1 MIKKIT
7 ELLLKREFV
16 SVATADLS
24 GRPNAAP
31 KFLLKVE
38 NNFIFLIDYTRGKT
52 WENLKKNPRV
62 SLSFTDTEELTG
74 YQINGA
80 VKIIDKGP
88 AYDKIFSE
96 LLQKEID
103 LSCRRIIEGVVHEKG
118 HKSFEVAIPDRVVIF
133 KIEIE
138 EITEIDYRGEIRKE
152 SYNN

>member
-1 MIKKIT
+1 MLKKIT
-7 ELLLKREFV
+7 ELLQKKEFI
-16 SVATADLS
+16 SVATSDLS

-38 NNFIFLIDYTRGKT
+38 NNLIFLIDYTQGKT

-62 SLSFTDTEELTG
+62 SLSFMDTESLTG
-74 YQINGA
+74 YQINGG

-88 AYDKIFSE
+88 AYNKIFKE

-118 HKSFEVAIPDRVVIF
+118 HKSFEVAIPDKVVIF

-138 EITEIDYRGEIRKE
+138 DIAEIDHHGEIRKE
-152 SYNN
+152 NYKS

>member
-1 MIKKIT
+1 MLKKIT
-7 ELLLKREFV
+7 GLLQKKEFI
-16 SVATADLS
+16 SVATSDLS

-31 KFLLKVE
+31 KFLLKLE
-38 NNFIFLIDYTRGKT
+38 NNFIFLIDYTQGKT

-62 SLSFTDTEELTG
+62 SLSFMDTEDLTG

-88 AYDKIFSE
+88 AFDKIFDE

-118 HKSFEVAIPDRVVIF
+118 HKSFEVAMPDRVVIF

-138 EITEIDYRGEIRKE
+138 DIAEIDHRGEIRKE
-152 SYNN
+152 NYKS

>member
-7 ELLLKREFV
+7 ELLQKKEFI
-16 SVATADLS
+16 SVATSDLS

-31 KFLLKVE
+31 KFLLKLE
-38 NNFIFLIDYTRGKT
+38 NNFIFLIDYTQGKT

-62 SLSFTDTEELTG
+62 SLSFMDTEDLTG

-88 AYDKIFSE
+88 AFDKIFDE

-118 HKSFEVAIPDRVVIF
+118 HKSFEVAMPDRVVIF

-138 EITEIDYRGEIRKE
+138 NIAEIDHRGEIRKE
-152 SYNN
+152 NYKS

>member
-1 MIKKIT
+1 MLKKIT
-7 ELLLKREFV
+7 ELLQKREFV

-38 NNFIFLIDYTRGKT
+38 DNFIFLIDYTRGKT

-62 SLSFTDTEELTG
+62 SLSFMDTEELTG

-88 AYDKIFSE
+88 AYDKIFNE

-118 HKSFEVAIPDRVVIF
+118 HKSFEVAIPDKVVIF

-138 EITEIDYRGEIRKE
+138 DIAEIDHRGEIRKE
-152 SYNN
+152 NYKS

>member
-1 MIKKIT
+1 MLKKIT
-7 ELLLKREFV
+7 ELLQKKEFI
-16 SVATADLS
+16 SVATSDLS

-38 NNFIFLIDYTRGKT
+38 NNLIFLIDYTQGKT

-62 SLSFTDTEELTG
+62 SLSFMDTESLTG
-74 YQINGA
+74 YQINGG

-88 AYDKIFSE
+88 AYNKIFKE

-118 HKSFEVAIPDRVVIF
+118 HKSFEVAIPDKVVIF

-138 EITEIDYRGEIRKE
+138 EIAEIDHRGEIRKE
-152 SYNN
+152 NYKS